1 MTTGAG
7 KSAVEDAKRRLSRR
21 RISTK
26 ATSAGT
32 ATQQAENA
40 AGDPHEHVRYLAT
53 SGGDASR
60 ARESRPVADGTSRSS
75 KSSANRDR
83 EDIRKESFGETE
95 IFYIT
100 SVQSKLTFFSSQS
113 HPKFSRIRQEK
124 VFSHSWYFFSPRT
137 RQRPSRV

>member
-7 KSAVEDAKRRLSRR
+7 NGAVEDAKRRLSRR

-32 ATQQAENA
+32 ATQQQAENA

-60 ARESRPVADGTSRSS
+60 ARESRPIADGTSRSS
-75 KSSANRDR
+75 KSSANRNR
-83 EDIRKESFGETE
+83 EHIRKESFGETE

-113 HPKFSRIRQEK
+113 HRYILQTSL
-124 VFSHSWYFFSPRT
+124 
-137 RQRPSRV
+137 PSYA